1 MKAIQALI
9 DLIKTIAEKRATTT
23 TQISLAWLLAQKP
36 WIVHIPGTTKME
48 RLSES
53 NKASSIVLNNDELQ
67 EIETSLTQIKIVGE
81 RYPEASLKI
90 TGR

>member
-1 MKAIQALI
+1 LQKKELLLQL
-9 DLIKTIAEKRATTT
+9 KFH
-23 TQISLAWLLAQKP
+23 WLGSWLKKP

-53 NKASSIVLNNDELQ
+53 NKAASIVLNNDELQ
-67 EIETSLTQIKIVGE
+67 EIETSLAQIKIVGE
-81 RYPEASLKI
+81 RYPEASLKM